1 MQVLQTKRQEYNCTA
16 KGDIWIFERI
26 KESNEEHFVNL
37 CESNSFESHTTSS
50 VMPAHATNSELP
62 RTYLPVES
70 IQNK

>member
-1 MQVLQTKRQEYNCTA
+1 M
-16 KGDIWIFERI
+16 FEKI

-37 CESNSFESHTTSS
+37 CESNSFESHTPSS
-50 VMPAHATNSELP
+50 VIPAHATNSELP